1 METRVYPAFGFVI
14 QRNWLSA
21 GEIYNDK
28 NIKDGVITL
37 TGVAPDGAALIDDK
51 KFVWVVAKG
60 EHRYLNLDT
69 GIVHD
74 LPQGWC
80 NLNDPLTAGRQQL
93 TVVQDSEHVCVA
105 SEINN
110 GEMPNLTYVRMLSG
124 QSREFPQGTKL
135 YVLEGELQ
143 VGAVVFPAMRQVNFS
158 SGAKTATANTEVL
171 ALIFGD

>member
-14 QRNWLSA
+14 QRTWLSP
-21 GEIYNDK
+21 GEVYNDK

-37 TGVAPDGAALIDDK
+37 TGVAPDGAALIDDQ

-69 GIVHD
+69 GVVHN
-74 LPQGWC
+74 LPQGWS
-80 NLNDPLTAGRQQL
+80 NLNDPLTVGRQQL

-105 SEINN
+105 SEIND
-110 GEMPNLTYVRMLSG
+110 GEMPSLAYVRMTAG
-124 QSREFPQGTKL
+124 ESREFPVGTKL
-135 YVLEGELQ
+135 YILEGDLHIGGVAFQ
-143 VGAVVFPAMRQVNFS
+143 AMRQVRFS
-158 SGAKTATANTEVL
+158 SGAKTATANTEVY